1 MALGALAVVLTAL
14 NVVLAELVHQLTFL
28 GIGPGIPVFL
38 IYAGVGVV
46 IARHQPRNPV
56 AWVLIGF
63 VLLAMLSADA
73 GYYAVYCYRLGHHG
87 LPLAGVAAA
96 LVPLFLPGIAL
107 FPLVILLFPDGRLT
121 SPRWRW
127 VLVAY
132 AGLVA
137 WVTAA
142 TLVPTIAAI
151 AGHHVRLDSTG
162 DVIDRRSPGQRRGA
176 GSSGDRGRGHLARVR
191 RPSGAQLAAGLRR
204 APPAA
209 EVARLRRRDHPGH
222 VHRGH
227 RGRLHHRGGR
237 APVGRPV
244 ALPLSIGVGILKYR
258 LYEIDRIISRTL
270 AYALVT
276 GLLIGVYAGL
286 VLLATQVLSLS
297 SPVAVAVSTL
307 AAAAL
312 FAPLRRRVQR
322 IVDRRFNR
330 ARYDADRMVA
340 EFAAR
345 LKDTVDLDTVRIDL
359 AGVVHRAL
367 EPAHASVWVSHQ
379 ARPRPA
385 PMIAVNDCHAAPLID
400 HDHGSCAST
409 VTSLPSLILSRTPR
423 CAGSALPGPVCPG
436 GCRL

>member
-1 MALGALAVVLTAL
+1 MGEGQPAAGAPSEPTRVVTRRMRLASPRTAMVLGVLAVVLTAL

-56 AWVLIGF
+56 AWILIGF
-63 VLLAMLSADA
+63 VLLAMLSSDA

-87 LPLAGVAAA
+87 LPLGGAAAA

-137 WVTAA
+137 WVTVA

-162 DVIDRRSPGQRRGA
+162 DVIT
-176 GSSGDRGRGHLARVR
+176 
-191 RPSGAQLAAGLRR
+191 
-204 APPAA
+204 
-209 EVARLRRRDHPGH
+209 
-222 VHRGH
+222 
-227 RGRLHHRGGR
+227 GGR
-237 APVGRPV
+237 AASDAAQGVVVIAVAAIWLAFVAHQVLSWRQASGERRQQLKWLACGGAITLVTFIGATAAGFTTVAGELLSAGLV

-270 AYALVT
+270 AYTLVT

-297 SPVAVAVSTL
+297 SPVAVAISTL

-340 EFAAR
+340 QFAAR
-345 LKDTVDLDTVRIDL
+345 LKDSVDLDTVRIDL
-359 AGVVHRAL
+359 AGIVHRAL
-367 EPAHASVWVSHQ
+367 EPTHATVWVSHPG
-379 ARPRPA
+379 APSPRG
-385 PMIAVNDCHAAPLID
+385 DD
-400 HDHGSCAST
+400 RGQ
-409 VTSLPSLILSRTPR
+409 
-423 CAGSALPGPVCPG
+423 
-436 GCRL
+436 

>member
-1 MALGALAVVLTAL
+1 M
-14 NVVLAELVHQLTFL
+14 
-28 GIGPGIPVFL
+28 
-38 IYAGVGVV
+38 
-46 IARHQPRNPV
+46 
-56 AWVLIGF
+56 
-63 VLLAMLSADA
+63 
-73 GYYAVYCYRLGHHG
+73 YCYRLGHHG

-127 VLVAY
+127 VLLAY

-137 WVTAA
+137 WVTVA

-162 DVIDRRSPGQRRGA
+162 DVMT
-176 GSSGDRGRGHLARVR
+176 
-191 RPSGAQLAAGLRR
+191 
-204 APPAA
+204 
-209 EVARLRRRDHPGH
+209 
-222 VHRGH
+222 
-227 RGRLHHRGGR
+227 GGR
-237 APVGRPV
+237 AASDAAQGVVVIAVAAIWLAFIAHQVLSWRRASGERRQQLKWLACGGAITLVTFIGATAAGFTTVAGELLSAGLV

-270 AYALVT
+270 AYTLVT

-297 SPVAVAVSTL
+297 SPVAVAISTL

-322 IVDRRFNR
+322 VVDRRFNR

-340 EFAAR
+340 QFAAR
-345 LKDTVDLDTVRIDL
+345 LKDSVDLDTVRIDL
-359 AGVVHRAL
+359 ASVVHRAL
-367 EPAHASVWVSHQ
+367 EPTHASVWVSH
-379 ARPRPA
+379 PGVPSPA
-385 PMIAVNDCHAAPLID
+385 PMFAVNNCQAAPLID
-400 HDHGSCAST
+400 HDHGGAGGPPRASRGQPN
-409 VTSLPSLILSRTPR
+409 TSLRWVCSTWPSVPR
-423 CAGSALPGPVCPG
+423 RLPP
-436 GCRL
+436 LTNYLAK

>member
-1 MALGALAVVLTAL
+1 MGEGQPAAGPPPEAAQVGTGRFRLASPRTATALGALAVVLTAL

-73 GYYAVYCYRLGHHG
+73 GYYAVYCYHLGHHG

-132 AGLVA
+132 TGLVV

-142 TLVPTIAAI
+142 TLVPTIAAV

-162 DVIDRRSPGQRRGA
+162 DVITGGHPASDAAQGVVVIAVAAIWLAFVAHQVLSWRKASGERRQQLKWLACGGGVTLVTFIGA
-176 GSSGDRGRGHLARVR
+176 T
-191 RPSGAQLAAGLRR
+191 AAGFTSVLG
-204 APPAA
+204 
-209 EVARLRRRDHPGH
+209 EVLSAGL
-222 VHRGH
+222 
-227 RGRLHHRGGR
+227 
-237 APVGRPV
+237 V

-286 VLLATQVLSLS
+286 VLLATQVLSVS
-297 SPVAVAVSTL
+297 SPVAVALSTL

-312 FAPLRRRVQR
+312 FAPLRRRVQGA
-322 IVDRRFNR
+322 VDRRFNR

-340 EFAAR
+340 DFAAR
-345 LKDTVDLDTVRIDL
+345 LKDSVDLDTVRIDL
-359 AGVVHRAL
+359 AGVVRQAL
-367 EPAHASVWVSHQ
+367 EPAHASVWVSQ
-379 ARPRPA
+379 E
-385 PMIAVNDCHAAPLID
+385 AAP
-400 HDHGSCAST
+400 H
-409 VTSLPSLILSRTPR
+409 PPR
-423 CAGSALPGPVCPG
+423 ADERGA
-436 GCRL
+436 